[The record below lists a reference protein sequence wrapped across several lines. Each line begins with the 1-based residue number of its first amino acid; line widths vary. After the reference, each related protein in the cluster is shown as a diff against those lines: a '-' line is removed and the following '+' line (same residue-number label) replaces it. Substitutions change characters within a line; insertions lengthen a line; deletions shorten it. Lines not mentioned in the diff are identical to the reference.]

1 MTASDSLLKNDDRG
15 RFSWRSS
22 GAGPDGLAANQRLA
36 PLLRRAA
43 IHGRGQHPG
52 HAGAAT
58 GGATSP
64 LRSGAGRP

>member
-1 MTASDSLLKNDDRG
+1 MTASDRVL
-15 RFSWRSS
+15 
-22 GAGPDGLAANQRLA
+22 ANQRLA

-43 IHGRGQHPG
+43 THGRDRHPG

-64 LRSGAGRP
+64 LRSGADRP